1 MLLSTLLQYFVCRAE
16 LLFRVKAYGERGS
29 LGITKKGLPSMGGP
43 RPPLGVDGAVAPRD
57 PVGVDGAVV
66 PRDHTG
72 VDGAVVPRDHTGE
85 MEISEAAAE
94 VLE

>member
-1 MLLSTLLQYFVCRAE
+1 MLLSTLLQYFLCRAE

-43 RPPLGVDGAVAPRD
+43 RPPLGVDGAVGPRD
-57 PVGVDGAVV
+57 PV
-66 PRDHTG
+66 G

>member
-1 MLLSTLLQYFVCRAE
+1 
-16 LLFRVKAYGERGS
+16 
-29 LGITKKGLPSMGGP
+29 MGGP

-72 VDGAVVPRDHTGE
+72 E